1 MPCISAFRILA
12 LLIATSFLFNSCE
25 KLVDDIADTSI
36 SAEDAAAAEGA
47 IGSAFDII
55 DDIASTD
62 ARLQKTGT
70 SLLPIGASL
79 VFTDSLFTDG
89 NGVAFYV
96 DFGPYNPNAPVNGI
110 KCPDG
115 KFRAG
120 RIEISVSKPFTE
132 MGCIITAQF
141 PTSDSYYIGNGT
153 SMAQVI
159 GSLEAVRIGAEK
171 VSLEVKD
178 AEIITKSGTVKLS
191 ASHEIKRT
199 IGTGNVGTLDDE
211 FEITGTGS
219 GTNHKGDAFTVLI
232 TKTLVKRVANGCA
245 NTFIIGEVEI
255 KNVDA
260 SSPLILD
267 FDPDNDGACDGK
279 ALLTLPGGIQKT
291 ITVE

>member
-1 MPCISAFRILA
+1 MSCISSLRILV
-12 LLIATSFLFNSCE
+12 LLIAVSFLFNSCE
-25 KLVDDIADTSI
+25 KLIDDIADTSI

-62 ARLQKTGT
+62 ARLQKSGT
-70 SLLPIGASL
+70 SLLPIGAAL

-89 NGVAFYV
+89 NGVEFYV

-132 MGCIITAQF
+132 MGCMILANF
-141 PTSDSYYIGNGT
+141 PSSDSYYIGNGT
-153 SMAQVI
+153 SMAQLL
-159 GSLEAVRIGAEK
+159 GSLEAIRIEAEK

-178 AEIITKSGTVKLS
+178 AQIITKSGTIKLS

-199 IGTGNVGTLDDE
+199 IGTGNVGTLGDE

-219 GTNHKGDAFTVLI
+219 GVNHKGDAFTILV
-232 TKTLVKRVANGCA
+232 TKTLVKRVADGCA

-255 KNVDA
+255 KNADS
-260 SSPLILD
+260 SSPMTLN
-267 FDPDNDGACDGK
+267 FDPDDDGACDGK
-279 ALLTLPGGIQKT
+279 ALLTLPGGIEKT
-291 ITVE
+291 ITID